1 MNTDKLV
8 YDYIVVG
15 SGAAGGVVFDELKK
29 KNKNVLLVEKGP
41 YIKSENLKKEFFY
54 SLKKIWKSS
63 GYQYAGGNISLP
75 ILQGN
80 SLGGSTTI
88 NGSIMQS
95 LDESFCNK
103 IIDHANIKNHKFK
116 FNNLLTIQDELRKE
130 FNIQSRKE
138 EFPENN
144 ILLSEIKKRNWQC
157 KFLERALS
165 GESDSGKVLSGNSI
179 EKTILRKYQGENIL
193 SDTEVKLIIKH
204 KSKILGI
211 ICYSKKIKKNFL

>member
-1 MNTDKLV
+1 MEIFWLS
-8 YDYIVVG
+8 IC
-15 SGAAGGVVFDELKK
+15 
-29 KNKNVLLVEKGP
+29 
-41 YIKSENLKKEFFY
+41 
-54 SLKKIWKSS
+54 W
-63 GYQYAGGNISLP
+63 GNISLP

-116 FNNLLTIQDELRKE
+116 FNNLLTIQDEIRKE

-204 KSKILGI
+204 KNKILGI